1 MVDRVF
7 KMKVDIHKPHYTTD
21 LLILIIQE
29 AQLSQR
35 DCVMLCMVKNVANT
49 RGRSWSFK
57 MTSMSMAYARSY

>member
-21 LLILIIQE
+21 LLILIMLE

-35 DCVMLCMVKNVANT
+35 DCVMLCMVKMLLML
-49 RGRSWSFK
+49 RSIGFGNW
-57 MTSMSMAYARSY
+57 